1 MTSDDNLD
9 PELAELMA
17 LEEAERAESTGI
29 APGQPHRPDP
39 ELVAQ
44 MQQEAAIRFG
54 FTGPP
59 SEFDPE
65 LAELLALEKEER
77 RRQQG

>member
-1 MTSDDNLD
+1 MSSYDNLD

-17 LEEAERAESTGI
+17 LEEAERANSTGV
-29 APGQPHRPDP
+29 APGQPQPLDP
-39 ELVAQ
+39 ELVAL
-44 MQQEAAIRFG
+44 MQQEAAERTG
-54 FTGPP
+54 FNGPA

-65 LAELLALEKEER
+65 LAELLALEEQER